1 MVISIANTLSALDR
15 RYEEAAQALGAGPV
29 RTFLH
34 VTLPLSSPGVAS
46 GMLLVFLLTLS
57 AYVTVTLLGGPP
69 SKMLVSL
76 VYDSV
81 TAFQWPRAAALAFVL
96 LAAALGVSGL
106 ILAMLRPQRVQG
118 RRR

>member
-1 MVISIANTLSALDR
+1 
-15 RYEEAAQALGAGPV
+15 
-29 RTFLH
+29 
-34 VTLPLSSPGVAS
+34 
-46 GMLLVFLLTLS
+46 
-57 AYVTVTLLGGPP
+57 
-69 SKMLVSL
+69 
-76 VYDSV
+76 V